1 MISAVDL
8 WQNFCYNM
16 LRTDAKRELA
26 ENNGDKK

>member
-8 WQNFCYNM
+8 WQEFCYNM
-16 LRTDAKRELA
+16 LKTDTKRDFT